1 MQKTNPC
8 FTLPQ
13 TDIVSSMDDAQRV
26 PSCLVRIH
34 PAGLSGSH
42 IALGRE
48 SVTFG
53 RSHDSKIEISD
64 DFISRNHAVIEVR
77 GADYVV
83 RDLGSMNGTFVNDM
97 RIVEKRLAPGDQIR
111 VGTHIFKFLSSDDV
125 EAQYHEAVY
134 QMMTTDGLTGAYNRR
149 YFQESLS
156 REMMRDPAALASNRP
171 DPV

>member
-97 RIVEKRLAPGDQIR
+97 RIVEKRLALETKFASERTSSSFSHPTTSKPNTTRLSIR
-111 VGTHIFKFLSSDDV
+111 
-125 EAQYHEAVY
+125 
-134 QMMTTDGLTGAYNRR
+134 
-149 YFQESLS
+149 
-156 REMMRDPAALASNRP
+156 
-171 DPV
+171 